1 MNRSQPKAAIFLH
14 QWEASIVK
22 LAVHDKCRDKC
33 RAVFCAVK
41 IGVSVV
47 SSERGCA
54 SWMITRA
61 LALSAQAH
69 PQTANVFVQMSRS
82 LRMMHYARLIE

>member
-1 MNRSQPKAAIFLH
+1 MNRSQPKAAVSL

-22 LAVHDKCRDKC
+22 LAVHDKC

-54 SWMITRA
+54 SWMLTRA